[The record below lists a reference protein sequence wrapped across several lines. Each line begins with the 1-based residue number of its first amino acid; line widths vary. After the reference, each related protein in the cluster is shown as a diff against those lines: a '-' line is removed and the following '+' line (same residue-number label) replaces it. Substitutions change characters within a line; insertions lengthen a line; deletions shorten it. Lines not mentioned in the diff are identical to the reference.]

1 MKRILTQALL
11 PALLLTGTVKAQT
24 NSVDLRDGSGT
35 LLSSHTSITDAYSA
49 IPATLT
55 QAYRIEMSAAY
66 TGSTETFPIVFVAKA
81 GASAA
86 NAITLRPA
94 AGVTSMTIQ
103 SSVAGPVINLNDADY
118 VVIDGRANGA
128 GAGVLTVKN
137 NSTASGANTLQLI
150 NGACFNTFR
159 NLDLYN
165 ATTSGT
171 GRAVA
176 ISSSASNASG
186 NSDNLFKYCSFTG
199 GRYMFNN
206 SGTTANPNTRNT
218 IYGCNFRNP
227 VFAGYWGQAGSA
239 RIRIDSC
246 SFFCTTP
253 ISETLYFGVLFDSQ
267 ADSAIIVNNRFYNLQ
282 VSGGG
287 TVRYVH
293 VRSVITSGSN
303 VAEIRNNFFS
313 MMTGNTG
320 VNNIC
325 AIEISSGASL
335 YKARVAHNSVRFG
348 STLSS
353 GGTSGNVGSS
363 GLLVS
368 STNAATTFSVLNNLF
383 VNERSG
389 GTSGLQHLAMAITN
403 TVSAFTIA
411 GNTYNATSGNLVR
424 WGATSYTTI
433 PLYQAVVSGGEPTA
447 NNATVTYVSA
457 TDLHLA
463 CGSSGNGSLT
473 AAQIPDITADI
484 DGELRGSI
492 TTRGADQSTSTVTV
506 ALSVVGQN
514 SLACNGQSTGSATVA
529 ASGSSNYTYSWV
541 PSGGSAATATG
552 LAAGVYTVTA
562 ADLAGCS
569 ATQTLQIT
577 QPAAITTTL
586 GPVSNVTCN
595 GLTDGSVTVNASG
608 GTGALSYSWMP
619 VGGNASTATG
629 LGAGTYTLLLND
641 ANNCTATR
649 TVAVTQPA
657 PVDASVTQ
665 NGIVLTANANGAT
678 YEWINCGSN
687 IPVPLQTA
695 QSLTV
700 TINGSYKVK
709 VTIGGCSA
717 TSTCVAIT
725 TVGIDETSALEGV
738 MAYPNPG
745 TGLYTLHVP
754 GNANLRVMNVIGEMV
769 MQKELQ
775 PGDTQLDLRQQSIGV
790 YYIQLTTGGRT
801 STLKLIRQ

>member
-1 MKRILTQALL
+1 MKRILTQALF
-11 PALLLTGTVKAQT
+11 PALLAGGTAVAQT
-24 NSVDLRDGSGT
+24 NSVELRDGSGT
-35 LLSSHTSITDAYSA
+35 LLSSYASITNAYAA

-55 QAYRIEMSAAY
+55 QAYTIGLTNSY
-66 TGSTETFPIVFVAKA
+66 TGSSETFPIVFTAKT

-86 NAITLRPA
+86 NAITLRPV

-103 SSVAGPVINLNDADY
+103 SGVAGPIINLNDADY
-118 VVIDGRANGA
+118 VVIDGRANGT
-128 GAGVLTVKN
+128 GPGVLTVKN
-137 NSTASGANTLQLI
+137 TSTASGANTIQLI
-150 NGACFNTFR
+150 NGACFNTIR
-159 NLDLYN
+159 NLDVQN
-165 ATTSGT
+165 STTTGT

-176 ISSSASNASG
+176 ISTSASNTSG
-186 NSDNLFKYCSFTG
+186 NSDNLFKYCGFTG

-206 SGTTANPNTRNT
+206 SGSTANPNTRNT
-218 IYGCNFRNP
+218 IYGCNFKNP

-239 RIRIDSC
+239 RVRIDSC

-293 VRSVITSGSN
+293 VRSVVASGTN

-313 MMTGNTG
+313 MMTGNTS
-320 VNNIC
+320 VLNIA
-325 AIEISSGASL
+325 AIELSSGGSL
-335 YKARVAHNSVRFG
+335 FKARVAHNSIRFG
-348 STLSS
+348 GTLSS

-389 GTSGLQHLAMAITN
+389 GNSGLQHVAMAITN
-403 TVSAFTIA
+403 TVSVFNIA
-411 GNTYNATSGNLVR
+411 GNTYNSTSGNLVR
-424 WGATSYTTI
+424 WGAVPYTTI
-433 PLYQAVVSGGEPTA
+433 PAYQSAVAGGESTA
-447 NNATVTYVSA
+447 NNTAVTYVSA

-463 CGSSGNGSLT
+463 CGASGNGSLT
-473 AAQIPDITADI
+473 AAQIPDITTDI
-484 DGELRGSI
+484 DGELRNS
-492 TTRGADQSTSTVTV
+492 TTHRGADQSASTVTV
-506 ALSVVGQN
+506 SLSVVGQN
-514 SLACNGQSTGSATVA
+514 SLTCNGQSTGSATVA
-529 ASGSSNYTYSWV
+529 ASGSSNYTYAWL
-541 PSGGSAATATG
+541 PAGGNAATATG

-562 ADLAGCS
+562 SDLAGCS

-586 GPVSNVTCN
+586 GTLSNVTCN

-608 GTGALSYSWMP
+608 GTGALSYSWTP
-619 VGGNASTATG
+619 AGGNASTATG

-649 TVAVTQPA
+649 TVAITQPA
-657 PVDASVTQ
+657 PVDASVAQ

-717 TSTCVAIT
+717 TSTCVNVT

-769 MQKELQ
+769 MQKELL
-775 PGDTQLDLRQQSIGV
+775 PGDSQLDLGQQAVGV
-790 YYIQLTTGGRT
+790 YYIHLTIGGRT